1 MTQFLFILLEKLR
14 IKTNFYLKKKKRY
27 LTENFKNDSLRRV
40 QTRAGHFRAS
50 KSIIKIVI
58 NKKKGI

>member
-14 IKTNFYLKKKKRY
+14 IKTNFYLKKKRY

>member
-14 IKTNFYLKKKKRY
+14 IKTNFYLKKKRY

-50 KSIIKIVI
+50 KSIIKFVI